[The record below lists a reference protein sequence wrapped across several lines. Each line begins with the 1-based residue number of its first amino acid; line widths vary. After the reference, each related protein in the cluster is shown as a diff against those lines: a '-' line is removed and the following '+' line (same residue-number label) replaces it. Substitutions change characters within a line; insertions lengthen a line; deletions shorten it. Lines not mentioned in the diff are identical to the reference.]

1 MLHNSRF
8 QDHLSNQDHLCQI
21 PIIDHQI
28 SNQTTD
34 QFNDQTNNQIKG
46 QSNVQIRAQIN
57 NRTRDQFNARIN
69 IRIKDHNNH
78 SVLEMVNIMKAANM
92 VEVNQWVV
100 KADSLIIQRV
110 ITIIKISDPN
120 PLTLMTNSFQPLPIH
135 FLHRSLVS
143 MI

>member
-28 SNQTTD
+28 SNQT
-34 QFNDQTNNQIKG
+34 K
-46 QSNVQIRAQIN
+46 
-57 NRTRDQFNARIN
+57 DQFNARIN

-110 ITIIKISDPN
+110 ITIIKIKILDPN

-143 MI
+143 MM